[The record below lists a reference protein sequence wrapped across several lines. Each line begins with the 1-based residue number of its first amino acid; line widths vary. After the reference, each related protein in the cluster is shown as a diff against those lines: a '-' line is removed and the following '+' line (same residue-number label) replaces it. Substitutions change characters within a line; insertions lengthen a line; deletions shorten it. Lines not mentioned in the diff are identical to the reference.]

1 MAEPEIYWPE
11 TLPQSPLR
19 SGFQRGVPN
28 LILRSTMDKGPARQ
42 RRYTSSAKVRMPY
55 PLYLDM
61 DQVDT
66 FEAFMDV
73 AQGQS
78 FWLPDPMDDTK
89 YILVDLVPESQE
101 SVATLQPMGTGMTVT
116 LTLEAWPH
124 VSRDRT

>member
-1 MAEPEIYWPE
+1 MAEPELYWPE
-11 TLPQSPLR
+11 SLPQQPLN
-19 SGFQRGVPN
+19 SGTQRGIPN

-42 RRYTSSAKVRMPY
+42 RQYTSAAKRRLSY
-55 PLYLDM
+55 PLYLTM
-61 DQVDT
+61 AQVAT
-66 FEAFMDV
+66 LEEFLETV
-73 AQGQS
+73 PGQS

-89 YILVDLVPESQE
+89 YLLVDLVPESQE